1 MLVAIKIDSIFNTIG
16 QGFSNYKT
24 MGGAMMVM
32 IAWLLDFV
40 VSLNPAHVRCTQYNI
55 MR

>member
-1 MLVAIKIDSIFNTIG
+1 MLVAIKIDSVFNIIG

-24 MGGAMMVM
+24 MGAMMVV

-40 VSLNPAHVRCTQYNI
+40 VSSNPAHVRCTRYNI